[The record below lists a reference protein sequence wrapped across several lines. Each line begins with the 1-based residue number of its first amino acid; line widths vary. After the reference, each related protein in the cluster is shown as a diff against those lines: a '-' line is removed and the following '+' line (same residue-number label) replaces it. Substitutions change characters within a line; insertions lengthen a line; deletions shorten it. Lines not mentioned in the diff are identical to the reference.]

1 MNVLNK
7 RGLFARL
14 LRQQAGEGGAEG
26 GSGGEQTPPPAAPP
40 TPAGQETG
48 TQPAWHDSIQD
59 PSLKEFISGKGF
71 KDAGEAAKA
80 LQDLEGK
87 TAVPESPEAYQLP
100 IPEGQDAAFATEA
113 AKWMHEAGVP
123 AEQAQALATKWNE
136 YAAAQQQAA
145 DLAREQQGEA
155 DLATLRKEWG
165 QQFDSNAELGRR
177 AVRTFGVKADAIEK
191 ISSALGDAE
200 TLRLFSR
207 IGKHLG
213 EGTLAP
219 TTAGSGQGG
228 ADKSIEEVFYPS
240 MIKK

>member
-1 MNVLNK
+1 MQ
-7 RGLFARL
+7 AR
-14 LRQQAGEGGAEG
+14 
-26 GSGGEQTPPPAAPP
+26 PPRRCR
-40 TPAGQETG
+40 T
-48 TQPAWHDSIQD
+48 W
-59 PSLKEFISGKGF
+59 
-71 KDAGEAAKA
+71 KA
-80 LQDLEGK
+80 K

-100 IPEGQDAAFATEA
+100 VPEGQDAAFATEA

-177 AVRTFGVKADAIEK
+177 AVRTFGVEADAIEK

-213 EGTLAP
+213 EGTLTP
-219 TTAGSGQGG
+219 SSSG
-228 ADKSIEEVFYPS
+228 ADAGNKGQSLEDLMYPS
-240 MIKK
+240 MKQ